1 MTPPSASGGL
11 RKRDGTCR
19 EKAVVPEPGKRAGDM
34 AEKRMEP
41 ANPVAGSIR
50 LLSVVFPFRVLLP
63 LFRV

>member
-1 MTPPSASGGL
+1 MTPLPASGGL

-19 EKAVVPEPGKRAGDM
+19 ETAVVPELGKRIVDM

-41 ANPVAGSIR
+41 ATGFAGSIR